1 MKSNSVTVQNIL
13 HVGEEQLK
21 EWNVPLNDILDYKR
35 VKKEEESYGRKFNLT
50 MKPVTL
56 ILVKIVRI
64 RISTAVFNELLHV

>member
-35 VKKEEESYGRKFNLT
+35 VKKEKESYGRKFNLT
-50 MKPVTL
+50 MKPVSL
-56 ILVKIVRI
+56 IL
-64 RISTAVFNELLHV
+64 FNIDCYIK